1 MREEL
6 PGRPCSVAAALN
18 LIGEKWTLLAVREI
32 AFGNKRFD
40 VIAKN
45 TGAPRDRLT
54 ARLRTLEAAGVV
66 ERRQY
71 SDHPPRYEY
80 ELTQAGQEL
89 RPVLQ
94 VLRAWGDKWAIDSP
108 PNAFVHSCGHDLD
121 PAVVCR
127 HCEAELA
134 RDDLKVRVLTA
145 GWTRTGPAPAAGG
158 VPGLLF
164 QLRPPGPGGHDV
176 HVLSPADGAWL
187 GALRSSQRR
196 VAVTRARDLCWSSAM
211 SSPSAMPAKS
221 AGPSVV
227 LSDLSFSWPNGRR
240 VLSRLSASFAPGRT
254 GLIGVNGA
262 GKSTVLRLIAGQLRP
277 SSGSVTVTG
286 DVGYLPQNLI
296 LDTRARVAE
305 LLGIAD
311 VLDAIGAIEAGDIGQ
326 VAFDV
331 VGDDWDVADRARE
344 WLSRLGLGHVGLA
357 DPVGRLSGGETI
369 MTALT
374 GLFLRRP
381 AVLLLDEPTNNL
393 DLTARRRLYAA
404 VESWP
409 GVMLIVS
416 HDRELLALM
425 DQIADLRSDHYGDS
439 LRLYG
444 GNLSAYQ
451 AMLEVE
457 QAAARRAV
465 VAAEADV
472 RRRRRVAIESQTKQA
487 GRDRQGR
494 RLAASG
500 SIPRMVAG
508 ARQRAAEESAGR
520 SRDLH
525 AERVA
530 NAQARLAEAEE
541 AVRDD
546 DAIRISLPG
555 TAVPAGRTVLT
566 VTGLDG
572 SWLPWRSAETVR
584 GDGDGEGGD
593 GDEGALAELIVQG
606 PERVA
611 LTGPNGA
618 GKTTLLRIIAGQLNG
633 SGLAVVRNGP
643 RGYLPQR
650 LDVLDD
656 ALTVAE
662 NVRAAAPA
670 ASVNEVRARLARF
683 GLRGARADAVAGTL
697 SGGERF
703 RAVLAA
709 LLLADPPPQFLLLD
723 EPTNSLDLA
732 SAGQLT
738 QALSCYRGA
747 LLVASHDL
755 PFLASIGITRWLRL
769 APGGRLTEGRPVTE
783 PVAR

>member
-1 MREEL
+1 M
-6 PGRPCSVAAALN
+6 
-18 LIGEKWTLLAVREI
+18 
-32 AFGNKRFD
+32 
-40 VIAKN
+40 
-45 TGAPRDRLT
+45 
-54 ARLRTLEAAGVV
+54 
-66 ERRQY
+66 
-71 SDHPPRYEY
+71 
-80 ELTQAGQEL
+80 
-89 RPVLQ
+89 
-94 VLRAWGDKWAIDSP
+94 
-108 PNAFVHSCGHDLD
+108 
-121 PAVVCR
+121 
-127 HCEAELA
+127 
-134 RDDLKVRVLTA
+134 
-145 GWTRTGPAPAAGG
+145 
-158 VPGLLF
+158 
-164 QLRPPGPGGHDV
+164 
-176 HVLSPADGAWL
+176 
-187 GALRSSQRR
+187 
-196 VAVTRARDLCWSSAM
+196 
-211 SSPSAMPAKS
+211 
-221 AGPSVV
+221 

-240 VLSRLSASFAPGRT
+240 VLSDLSASFAPGRT

-262 GKSTVLRLIAGQLRP
+262 GKSTLLRLIAGQLRP

-286 DVGYLPQNLI
+286 DVGYLPQNLT
-296 LDTRARVAE
+296 LGTGARVAE
-305 LLGIAD
+305 LLGIAG
-311 VLDAIGAIEAGDIGQ
+311 VLDAIAAIEAGDISQ
-326 VAFDV
+326 AAFDA
-331 VGDDWDVADRARE
+331 VGGDWDAADRARE
-344 WLSRLGLGHVGLA
+344 WLSRLGLAHVGLA

-374 GLFLRRP
+374 GQFLQRP

-393 DLTARRRLYAA
+393 DLAARRRLCAA

-439 LRLYG
+439 LRMYG
-444 GNLSAYQ
+444 GNLAAYQ
-451 AMLEVE
+451 AMLEIE

-472 RRRRRVAIESQTKQA
+472 RRRRRAETESQTKQA

-494 RLAASG
+494 KLAASG
-500 SIPRMVAG
+500 SLPRPAVG
-508 ARQRAAEESAGR
+508 ARKRSAQESAGR
-520 SRDLH
+520 SRDVH
-525 AERVA
+525 ADRVA

-546 DAIRISLPG
+546 DTIRISLPG

-572 SWLPWRSAETVR
+572 SWMPWRSAEAAR
-584 GDGDGEGGD
+584 DGGADD
-593 GDEGALAELIVQG
+593 ALAELIVAG
-606 PERVA
+606 PERIA
-611 LTGPNGA
+611 LTGPNGS
-618 GKTTLLRIIAGQLNG
+618 GKTTLLRIIAAQPG
-633 SGLAVVRNGP
+633 SLEPGLAVVRNGP
-643 RGYLPQR
+643 LGYLPQR

-656 ALTVAE
+656 ALTVAD

-683 GLRGARADAVAGTL
+683 GLRGPRADAVAGTL

-755 PFLASIGITRWLRL
+755 PFLGSIGITRWLRL
-769 APGGRLTEGRPVTE
+769 SPGGRLTETAPVT
-783 PVAR
+783 

>member
-1 MREEL
+1 M
-6 PGRPCSVAAALN
+6 
-18 LIGEKWTLLAVREI
+18 
-32 AFGNKRFD
+32 
-40 VIAKN
+40 
-45 TGAPRDRLT
+45 
-54 ARLRTLEAAGVV
+54 
-66 ERRQY
+66 
-71 SDHPPRYEY
+71 
-80 ELTQAGQEL
+80 
-89 RPVLQ
+89 
-94 VLRAWGDKWAIDSP
+94 
-108 PNAFVHSCGHDLD
+108 
-121 PAVVCR
+121 
-127 HCEAELA
+127 
-134 RDDLKVRVLTA
+134 
-145 GWTRTGPAPAAGG
+145 
-158 VPGLLF
+158 
-164 QLRPPGPGGHDV
+164 
-176 HVLSPADGAWL
+176 
-187 GALRSSQRR
+187 
-196 VAVTRARDLCWSSAM
+196 SAQ
-211 SSPSAMPAKS
+211 PSAFAKS

-240 VLSRLSASFAPGRT
+240 VLSHLSASFAPGRT

-262 GKSTVLRLIAGQLRP
+262 GKSTLLRLIAGQLQP

-296 LDTRARVAE
+296 LDTGTRVAE
-305 LLGIAD
+305 LLGIAN
-311 VLDAIGAIEAGDIGQ
+311 VLDAIGAIETGDISQ
-326 VAFDV
+326 AAFDA
-331 VGDDWDVADRARE
+331 VGGDWDAADRARE
-344 WLSRLGLGHVGLA
+344 WLSRLGLAHVGLA

-374 GLFLRRP
+374 GQFLRRP

-393 DLTARRRLYAA
+393 DLAARRRLYAT
-404 VESWP
+404 VDSWP

-439 LRLYG
+439 LRVYG
-444 GNLSAYQ
+444 GNLADYQ

-465 VAAEADV
+465 GAAEADV
-472 RRRRRVAIESQTKQA
+472 RRRRRAETESQTKQA

-494 RLAASG
+494 KLAASG
-500 SIPRMVAG
+500 SLSRPAVG

-520 SRDLH
+520 SRDIH

-566 VTGLDG
+566 VRGLDRP
-572 SWLPWRSAETVR
+572 WLPWRPARAGNSSDMHDTGETADT
-584 GDGDGEGGD
+584 GDTADSVSPGTV
-593 GDEGALAELIVQG
+593 AELIVMG
-606 PERVA
+606 PERIA
-611 LTGPNGA
+611 LTGPNGS

-633 SGLAVVRNGP
+633 PDLDGPGLGGPGLGGRGLGGPGLTRPGLNGCRPDNLVPNGPGLAVVRNGP
-643 RGYLPQR
+643 LGYLPQR

-656 ALTVAE
+656 ALTVAD

-670 ASVNEVRARLARF
+670 ATVNEVRARLARF

-703 RAVLAA
+703 RAALAA

-732 SAGQLT
+732 SVGQLT
-738 QALSCYRGA
+738 QALSCYQGA
-747 LLVASHDL
+747 LLIASHDL
-755 PFLASIGITRWLRL
+755 PFLSSIGITRRL
-769 APGGRLTEGRPVTE
+769 SLSPGGRLTEAGP
-783 PVAR
+783 A